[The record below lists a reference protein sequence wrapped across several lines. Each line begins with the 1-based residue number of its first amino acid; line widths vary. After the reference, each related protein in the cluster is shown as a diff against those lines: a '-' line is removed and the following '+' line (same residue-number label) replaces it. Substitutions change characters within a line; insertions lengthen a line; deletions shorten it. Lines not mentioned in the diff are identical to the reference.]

1 VPHLVAALPDWP
13 VNPAMIAALKLL
25 HWEPATERERLYS
38 LIGAR
43 DKEGLALDWEPSKRL
58 LLEDAKSRDPKKVE
72 NAINT
77 VIALARHE
85 MVPDLVQ
92 ILDTCEDASICEFYL
107 NCGHPVL
114 VNAGRRWA
122 TQRGYSVVPD
132 ASGSGP
138 RWGAW

>member
-1 VPHLVAALPDWP
+1 MAGQSHDHRRAEAGSVGAGD
-13 VNPAMIAALKLL
+13 
-25 HWEPATERERLYS
+25 REGAVISRS
-38 LIGAR
+38 SAR
-43 DKEGLALDWEPSKRL
+43 DKKGLGSTSSSTQAAAAGGCQVAGSQV
-58 LLEDAKSRDPKKVE
+58 VE
-72 NAINT
+72 NTINT

-92 ILDTCEDASICEFYL
+92 ILDPCEDASICEFYL

-122 TQRGYSVVPD
+122 TKHGYSVVPD

-138 RWGAW
+138 RWGVW